1 MTGDEHVLKRKEV
14 GVGALKGR
22 LVSVRDLVVGVL
34 ESGEWCRV
42 TENEGGIV

>member
-34 ESGEWCRV
+34 ESGEWL
-42 TENEGGIV
+42 G